1 MDDQEGLD
9 KLFFEL
15 ASESRIGILMELQ
28 KCDTKMPEIARKLN
42 LTHTETFRQLQRLSE
57 ALLVVKK
64 PDGSYAITQN
74 GKLLMGFSHSFEF
87 VLKFRQLILTRDIW
101 RIPYQ
106 FIDRIGE
113 LSEANLITDVAE
125 TVNIVENIILGAEK
139 FLLCMGRKP
148 IRSLSEDAGK
158 PVQKGVPVKVLFDEE
173 NKEYY
178 QKYIENKYFEK
189 RVIPTI
195 PAVMVISEKYAT
207 INFLPLDNRQDMKT
221 LYGQDSKIL
230 KWASDLFLYYWEQ
243 GKRCFPE

>member
-1 MDDQEGLD
+1 
-9 KLFFEL
+9 
-15 ASESRIGILMELQ
+15 
-28 KCDTKMPEIARKLN
+28 
-42 LTHTETFRQLQRLSE
+42 
-57 ALLVVKK
+57 
-64 PDGSYAITQN
+64 
-74 GKLLMGFSHSFEF
+74 MGFSHSFEF

-125 TVNIVENIILGAEK
+125 TVNIVENIIVGAEK
-139 FLLCMGRKP
+139 FLLCMGRRP
-148 IRSLSEDAGK
+148 IRSLSEDVGK

-195 PAVMVISEKYAT
+195 PAVMVISEKCAT

-221 LYGQDSKIL
+221 LYGQDPKIL
-230 KWASDLFLYYWEQ
+230 KWASDLFLHYWDQ
-243 GKRCFPE
+243 GKRCCLTL

>member
-1 MDDQEGLD
+1 MINQKGLD
-9 KLFFEL
+9 ELFFEL
-15 ASESRIGILMELQ
+15 ASESRLAVLMELQ
-28 KCDTKMPEIARKLN
+28 KNDSKMPEIARKLN

-57 ALLVVKK
+57 ALLVGKK

-74 GKLLMGFSHSFEF
+74 GKLLMEFSHSFEF
-87 VLKFRQLILTRDIW
+87 VLKFRQLILTRDLW

-106 FIDRIGE
+106 FIDRLGE

-125 TVNIVENIILGAEK
+125 TVNVVENIILGAQK
-139 FLLCMGRKP
+139 FLWCMGRRP

-158 PVQKGVPVKVLFDEE
+158 PVEKGVPLKVLFDEAS
-173 NKEYY
+173 KEYY
-178 QKYIENKYFEK
+178 QEYIENKCFEK

-207 INFLPLDNRQDMKT
+207 INLLPLDNRQDMKT
-221 LYGQDSKIL
+221 LYGQDPKIL

-243 GKRCFPE
+243 GKRCFTE

>member
-1 MDDQEGLD
+1 VDDQEGLD

-28 KCDTKMPEIARKLN
+28 KCDAKMPEIARKLN

-87 VLKFRQLILTRDIW
+87 VLKFRQLILTRDIG

-113 LSEANLITDVAE
+113 LSEASLITDVAE
-125 TVNIVENIILGAEK
+125 TVNIVENIIVGAEK
-139 FLLCMGRKP
+139 FLLCMGRRP
-148 IRSLSEDAGK
+148 IRSLSEDVGK

-195 PAVMVISEKYAT
+195 PVVMVISEKCAT

-221 LYGQDSKIL
+221 LYGQDLKIL